1 MSPEAAEL
9 ERKVVAVW
17 RDVLGLSSLASDE
30 TFFDAGG
37 TSLLAARLAC
47 RLENAL
53 HRPVSASDLFVYPTP
68 RDLARALRGADPAES
83 DALHTSHESTS
94 SSGVEERAARQRG
107 AFTAFGAQ
115 RTLTRRPR

>member
-68 RDLARALRGADPAES
+68 RDLARALRGADPSENE
-83 DALHTSHESTS
+83 ALHSAEESTGN
-94 SSGVEERAARQRG
+94 SGVEDRAERQRG
-107 AFTAFGAQ
+107 AFTAFGGRRA
-115 RTLTRRPR
+115 LTRQPR

>member
-17 RDVLGLSSLASDE
+17 REVLGLRSLAADE

-68 RDLARALRGADPAES
+68 RDLARALRGADASAS
-83 DALHTSHESTS
+83 DALRTTYESAAS
-94 SSGVEERAARQRG
+94 SVVEDRAARQRG
-107 AFTAFGAQ
+107 AFTAFSAQ
-115 RTLTRRPR
+115 RPAARRPH